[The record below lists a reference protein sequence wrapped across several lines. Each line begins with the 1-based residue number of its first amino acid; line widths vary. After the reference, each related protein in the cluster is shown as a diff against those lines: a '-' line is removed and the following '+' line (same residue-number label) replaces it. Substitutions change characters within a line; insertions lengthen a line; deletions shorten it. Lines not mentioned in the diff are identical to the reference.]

1 MRLAVY
7 KNSFKKQV
15 ALMEKRGKSLS
26 DIKDIISLLM
36 QDIPLA
42 EKNRDHPL
50 SGNWARF
57 RECHIQPDWLL
68 IYRKDEDANG
78 DIFLYLEAT
87 GTHSQRLPVR
97 SLHGSL
103 RM

>member
-42 EKNRDHPL
+42 EKNRDHSL
-50 SGNWARF
+50 SGNWVRF

-68 IYRKDEDANG
+68 IYRKDEDESG
-78 DIFLYLEAT
+78 DVFLYLEAT
-87 GTHSQRLPVR
+87 GTHSDLF
-97 SLHGSL
+97 G
-103 RM
+103 